1 MTTCMCTCGHANWQH
16 SAGGC
21 SECNCNRTDDEVDVT
36 CLRATVERLRTAL
49 ADIAFS
55 KDVTLRVARSKAK
68 RVYEETRT

>member
-1 MTTCMCTCGHANWQH
+1 MTTCLCTCGHANWQH

-21 SECNCNRTDDEVDVT
+21 AECACKRTDDAVDVA
-36 CLRATVERLRTAL
+36 CLRTTVEYLRGAL

-55 KDVTLRVARSKAK
+55 SDVTLKAARAKAK